1 MSNIND
7 DIQQILAK
15 LDEIQSKTDLLSQI
29 ALDVHWFDAVSDS
42 DGEPADGIFH
52 QIVKHQ
58 QKIIALLQNK

>member
-1 MSNIND
+1 MSNNND

-29 ALDVHWFDAVSDS
+29 TFDVHWFDAVSDS
-42 DGEPADGIFH
+42 DGEPADVIFH
-52 QIVKHQ
+52 QIVKNQ

>member
-1 MSNIND
+1 MRNNND

-52 QIVKHQ
+52 QIVKNQ

>member
-1 MSNIND
+1 MSNNND
-7 DIQQILAK
+7 AIQQILAK

-52 QIVKHQ
+52 QIVKNQ

>member
-1 MSNIND
+1 MSNNND

-29 ALDVHWFDAVSDS
+29 ALEVHWFDAVSDS

-52 QIVKHQ
+52 QIVKNQ

>member
-1 MSNIND
+1 MTNNND

-52 QIVKHQ
+52 QIVKNQ

>member
-1 MSNIND
+1 MSNNNN

-52 QIVKHQ
+52 QIVKNQ

>member
-1 MSNIND
+1 MSNNND

-42 DGEPADGIFH
+42 DREPADGIFH
-52 QIVKHQ
+52 QIVKNQ

>member
-1 MSNIND
+1 MSNNNA

-52 QIVKHQ
+52 QIVKNQ

>member
-1 MSNIND
+1 MSNNND

-15 LDEIQSKTDLLSQI
+15 LDEIQSKTALLSQI

-52 QIVKHQ
+52 QIVKNQ

>member
-1 MSNIND
+1 MSNNND

-15 LDEIQSKTDLLSQI
+15 LDEIQSKTDLLSQL

-52 QIVKHQ
+52 QIVKNQ

>member
-1 MSNIND
+1 MSNNND

-52 QIVKHQ
+52 QIIKNQ